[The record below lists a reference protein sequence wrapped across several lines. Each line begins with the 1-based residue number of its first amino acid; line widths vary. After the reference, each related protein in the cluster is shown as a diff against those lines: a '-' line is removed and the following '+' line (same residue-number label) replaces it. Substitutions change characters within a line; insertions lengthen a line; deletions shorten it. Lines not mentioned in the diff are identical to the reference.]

1 MAGLLTQFFLNKVA
15 EEKEKIME
23 DFSSD
28 EERKDNGNDSDGS
41 ANSNS
46 SYIIM
51 HRQKEINSSLQLKI

>member
-23 DFSSD
+23 DTSD
-28 EERKDNGNDSDGS
+28 EEGKNDGNDSDGS

-51 HRQKEINSSLQLKI
+51 HRQKEIHSSMQLKI